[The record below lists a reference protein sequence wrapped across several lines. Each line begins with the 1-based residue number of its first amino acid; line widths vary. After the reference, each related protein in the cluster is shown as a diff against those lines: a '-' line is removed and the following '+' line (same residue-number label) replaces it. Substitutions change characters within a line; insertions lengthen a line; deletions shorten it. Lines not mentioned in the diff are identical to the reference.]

1 MCWNKEVSLNTFIF
15 STFVLGFVVY
25 NNAYTKYKIHVMN
38 DPWMI
43 LFFFSFIL
51 MQLIEYF
58 IWKNINNS
66 FYNQLFS
73 GLASILLILQPI
85 VSLMLLRN
93 ESLRKTMLGVFLLL
107 AIPYTIYQFAT
118 KRIYSDVNKNGYL
131 VWNFF
136 KTSPV
141 LWVVWLFFFLFSF
154 AYNRLWSFVAFGL
167 ITLAITFLNFK
178 KNNGIGSM
186 WCWLVNSSM
195 IWAAFYIVI
204 FLPYQ
209 EKGKIC

>member
-1 MCWNKEVSLNTFIF
+1 
-15 STFVLGFVVY
+15 
-25 NNAYTKYKIHVMN
+25 
-38 DPWMI
+38 
-43 LFFFSFIL
+43 

-178 KNNGIGSM
+178 
-186 WCWLVNSSM
+186 
-195 IWAAFYIVI
+195 
-204 FLPYQ
+204 
-209 EKGKIC
+209 